1 MPNEE
6 TNKQTQERVKKLVQL
21 EIRKARDYFRA
32 VIDHSPVGI
41 CVTDLSRK
49 AVIVNDAAI
58 ALTGYSH
65 DDLIGSA
72 VMDFYPKGEQIS
84 DIDIKALR
92 VGERKT
98 REMEFIRKDGEEVPV
113 LVTYSLVE
121 DLEDFGDVIVES
133 YNDQT
138 VRKRL
143 DRLKNEF
150 VFVAAHELRNPVTA
164 IRLLL
169 DIIFDDKRFKV
180 DPILRGYLQ
189 KMQEAN
195 DRLIQLVDD
204 LLEVSRSES
213 GRLKIKVEQKD
224 VKDLMD
230 TILEELRPSAVS
242 KEIELKY
249 EPPKDL
255 PLVLADGPKLKEI
268 ISNLVSNAIK
278 YNVSGGSV
286 TIEHEI
292 LDDRLMTR
300 VVDTGI
306 GISDEDLARL
316 FQKFWRSEDVAV
328 RAQSGTGLGLFIV
341 KELVERMG
349 GAISASSEHEKGSTF
364 SFSLPLVKG
373 KKGKK

>member
-1 MPNEE
+1 MSKEE
-6 TNKQTQERVKKLVQL
+6 INKETQGRVEKLVQQ

-41 CVTDLSRK
+41 CVTDLARK
-49 AVIVNDAAI
+49 VVIVNDAAI

-65 DDLIGSA
+65 DDLIGST
-72 VMDFYPKGEQIS
+72 VMKFYPKGEEIS

-92 VGERKT
+92 AGERKT
-98 REMEFIRKDGEEVPV
+98 REIAFVRNDGEEVPV
-113 LVTYSLVE
+113 LITYSLVE
-121 DLEDFGDVIVES
+121 DLEGFGNVIVES

-213 GRLKIKVEQKD
+213 GRLKIKVEHTD
-224 VKDLMD
+224 VKGLMD
-230 TILEELRPSAVS
+230 MILEELRPSAVS

-249 EPPKDL
+249 EPPKDM
-255 PLVLADGPKLKEI
+255 PPVLADGSKLKEI

-286 TIEHEI
+286 IIEHEI
-292 LDDRLMTR
+292 LDNRLLTR
-300 VVDTGI
+300 VIDTGI

-349 GAISASSEHEKGSTF
+349 GTISASSEHGKGSTF
-364 SFSLPLVKG
+364 NFSLPLVKG
-373 KKGKK
+373 KKRKK